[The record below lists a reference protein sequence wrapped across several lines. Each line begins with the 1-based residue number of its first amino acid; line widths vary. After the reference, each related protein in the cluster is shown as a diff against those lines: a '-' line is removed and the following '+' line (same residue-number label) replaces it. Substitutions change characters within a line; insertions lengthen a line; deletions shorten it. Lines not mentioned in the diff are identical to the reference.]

1 MPYPPYSPDVVP
13 SDLFLFLQ
21 INKKVL
27 KGKRFANV
35 EEVKQK
41 MTEALKVIK
50 IDEFKNCFEQW
61 EKSLDSCIV
70 SNGEYSEDDWNL
82 NMQE

>member
-35 EEVKQK
+35 EELKQK
-41 MTEALKVIK
+41 MADALKGIK
-50 IDEFKNCFEQW
+50 TDKFKNCFEQW
-61 EKSLDSCIV
+61 KSLNRCIA
-70 SNGEYSEDDWNL
+70 SNGAYFEGD
-82 NMQE
+82 